1 MGESNDRVRVR
12 VADSGDLSWLAGLDP
27 VDPAELT
34 SVVERGRILLA
45 QEAEASELVG
55 FLRWGLFWDHVPM
68 MNLLLVVPPARARGV
83 GRALVAEWE
92 RLCAA
97 AGHATVLT
105 STQADESAQHFYR
118 RLGYREAGSLIYPGQ
133 AIELF
138 FSKTIG

>member
-1 MGESNDRVRVR
+1 VGVSNGRVQVR
-12 VADSGDLSWLAGLDP
+12 VADSGDLAWLTGLDP
-27 VDPAELT
+27 VDPAELA
-34 SVVERGRILLA
+34 SVVERGRILV
-45 QEAEASELVG
+45 AEQPDASDLVG

-68 MNLLLVVPPARARGV
+68 MNLLLVVPLARGNGV

-92 RLCAA
+92 RVCAT

-138 FSKTIG
+138 FSKKIG